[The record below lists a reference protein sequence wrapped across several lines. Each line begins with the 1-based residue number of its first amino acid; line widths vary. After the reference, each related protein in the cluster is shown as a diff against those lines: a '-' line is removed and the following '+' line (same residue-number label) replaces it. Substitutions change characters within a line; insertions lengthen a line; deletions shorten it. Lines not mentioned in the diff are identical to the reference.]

1 MVAPWAAIFACRLRT
16 FVAVGTGC
24 VCCRLAAARAGGSV
38 CDPKRAGCVFYDEVV
53 GLASPSQPRR
63 TAAWWTLGSLYEGRQ
78 RACAAVVPVG
88 PRYLRNTPSP
98 FPSLSSP
105 SSIQGPSGQGKTR
118 QQRADD
124 DLDPGV
130 VCMRVELLLPAD
142 FLGQIARAQRIAA
155 GKEEVL
161 AGPGLLRVDAAEERE
176 RRRGH
181 DFAQPCRDGCDAVAF
196 VVRLCLTLAQPLA
209 RAREIQA
216 GAASAQ
222 RRLRRGARLATR
234 RHTCAASLAL
244 ANLCM

>member
-1 MVAPWAAIFACRLRT
+1 MRGCGASRPTIPAEYAIT
-16 FVAVGTGC
+16 IP
-24 VCCRLAAARAGGSV
+24 LAQFSLLHPRAQRAGQ
-38 CDPKRAGCVFYDEVV
+38 DE
-53 GLASPSQPRR
+53 A
-63 TAAWWTLGSLYEGRQ
+63 
-78 RACAAVVPVG
+78 
-88 PRYLRNTPSP
+88 
-98 FPSLSSP
+98 
-105 SSIQGPSGQGKTR
+105 

-222 RRLRRGARLATR
+222 RRHNGIPYCTHRRDR
-234 RHTCAASLAL
+234 RDS
-244 ANLCM
+244 